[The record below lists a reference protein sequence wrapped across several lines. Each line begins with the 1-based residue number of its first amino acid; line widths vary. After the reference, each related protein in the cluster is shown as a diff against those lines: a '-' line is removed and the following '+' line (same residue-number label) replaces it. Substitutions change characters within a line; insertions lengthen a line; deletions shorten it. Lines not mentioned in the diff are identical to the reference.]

1 MSYLIKKI
9 LFILIINASLLSIL
23 ILGIQNSSKKSKVN
37 LLVDKTVQLP
47 VGFIAG
53 VSFISGSI
61 IGSCLTITNVFRK
74 E

>member
-1 MSYLIKKI
+1 MSYLTKKI

>member
-23 ILGIQNSSKKSKVN
+23 ILGIQNSSKKSRVN